1 MGKIESKVERIILV
15 LILCFTGIM
24 LLAIYRMP
32 VFSINVNM
40 IYILLAILVVT
51 IFAIVFFSCLIHILK
66 TIADIKRES
75 ELLKQRQ
82 ESELEKEHKLIYLRD
97 LSKRKELEYKKLLA
111 NMDFES
117 YKDKELFKKENGLK

>member
-24 LLAIYRMP
+24 LLAIYKMP
-32 VFSINVNM
+32 VVSINVNM

-97 LSKRKELEYKKLLA
+97 LSKRKELEYKQLLMD
-111 NMDFES
+111 MDFES
-117 YKDKELFKKENGLK
+117 YKAKELFKKENGLK